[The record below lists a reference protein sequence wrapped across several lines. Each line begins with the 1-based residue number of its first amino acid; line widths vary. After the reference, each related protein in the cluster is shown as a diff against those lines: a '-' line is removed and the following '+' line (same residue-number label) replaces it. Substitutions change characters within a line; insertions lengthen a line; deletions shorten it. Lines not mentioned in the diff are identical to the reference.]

1 MLRRTAPLF
10 ALVVIASLI
19 TREVKAQSIANR
31 VANVRDGKV
40 RMTFASRPEVC
51 GGGNWISRGGNSR
64 MNWSNEMSSDVIY
77 DEECSHSPVRLVLS
91 VDNGRVVKL
100 RTYVG
105 GRWRPATSGTVDL
118 GVVSTRDAT
127 SYLLSLASSDTH
139 VGREAIM
146 PATLADSVRI
156 WPQLTRIAR
165 SESISSSTRKQ
176 AMFWLGQ
183 AAGDAIAPERN
194 DRDSDDS
201 EVKKSAV
208 FALSQRRNGEA
219 VPALI
224 QVARNNRDP
233 EVRRSALFWLGQSGD
248 ARAVSL
254 FEEILSRY
262 SPQRQSHTKDWSYQ
276 MEDPRSEIRSRIWDL
291 PFDNS
296 SL

>member
-1 MLRRTAPLF
+1 MLKKVARLF
-10 ALVVIASLI
+10 ALIVVASLI

-31 VANVRDGKV
+31 VASVRDGKV

-51 GGGNWISRGGNSR
+51 GGGNWISRGGNNR

-77 DEECSHSPVRLVLS
+77 DEECSHTPVRIVLH
-91 VDNGRVVKL
+91 VDDGRVVKL
-100 RTYVG
+100 TTYVG

-118 GVVSTRDAT
+118 GAVSTRDAT
-127 SYLLSLASSDTH
+127 SYLLSLASADTH

-146 PATLADSVRI
+146 PATLADSVKI
-156 WPQLTRIAR
+156 WPQLFRIAR
-165 SESISSSTRKQ
+165 TESLTSSTRRQ

-183 AAGDAIAPERN
+183 AASDAIGPER
-194 DRDSDDS
+194 DRNSEDS

-254 FEEILSRY
+254 FEEILSR
-262 SPQRQSHTKDWSYQ
+262 
-276 MEDPRSEIRSRIWDL
+276 
-291 PFDNS
+291 
-296 SL
+296 

>member
-1 MLRRTAPLF
+1 MLKKIAPLF
-10 ALVVIASLI
+10 ALVVVASLI
-19 TREVKAQSIANR
+19 TREARAQSIANR
-31 VANVRDGKV
+31 VASIRDGKV

-51 GGGNWISRGGNSR
+51 GGGNWISRGGNNR
-64 MNWSNEMSSDVIY
+64 MNWSNEMSSDVVY
-77 DEECSHSPVRLVLS
+77 DEECSHSPVRIVLF
-91 VDNGRVVKL
+91 VDDGRVVKL

-118 GVVSTRDAT
+118 GAVSARDAT
-127 SYLLSLASSDTH
+127 SYLLSLASSDNS

-146 PATLADSVRI
+146 PATLADSVTI
-156 WPQLTRIAR
+156 WPQLFRIAR
-165 SESISSSTRKQ
+165 SESLSSSTRKQ

-183 AAGDAIAPERN
+183 AASDAVGPERRS
-194 DRDSDDS
+194 DRDSEDS

-233 EVRRSALFWLGQSGD
+233 EVRRSAIFWLGQSGD

-254 FEEILSRY
+254 FEEILS
-262 SPQRQSHTKDWSYQ
+262 K
-276 MEDPRSEIRSRIWDL
+276 
-291 PFDNS
+291 
-296 SL
+296 